1 MYASGIRNGSILR
14 VLRGTRLPCGC
25 VVGIYETYAGTAV
38 AVIDET
44 HDDCRLAQHRNGCML
59 DIAARDGLA
68 SGTMT
73 C

>member
-1 MYASGIRNGSILR
+1 MYASGVRNGSILR

-44 HDDCRLAQHRNGCML
+44 HDNCRLAQQ
-59 DIAARDGLA
+59 AVSFFS
-68 SGTMT
+68 SGHPSF
-73 C
+73 